1 MNILKYHIKI
11 ITLMVTYIAL
21 KISGMCND
29 PSDCLSVHPFLM
41 EFCLSVVKQNMAEEE
56 LSELIAQLI
65 NQSCARKSTANVTDL
80 ILLVLPFG

>member
-41 EFCLSVVKQNMAEEE
+41 EFCLSVVK
-56 LSELIAQLI
+56 
-65 NQSCARKSTANVTDL
+65 
-80 ILLVLPFG
+80 